1 MEGWS
6 RLRYKHGGFTQGY
19 GLAFMIVF
27 ITGAS
32 AGFGAA
38 IARRFAADGAH
49 VVVTGRRGDRLRK
62 LVAEIGP
69 RALPLEFDIRDRQAI
84 ETAVAA
90 LPPEFAA
97 VDLLVNNA
105 GLALGLEPAHRALL
119 EDWEQMVDTN
129 IKGLMTMTRALL
141 PGMVERN
148 RGHVI
153 NLGSIAG
160 EWPYPGGNVYGA
172 TKAFVRQFSLNL
184 RADLLGTR
192 VRVTDVEPGLCGGT
206 EFSNVRFHGDDA
218 KAAKVY
224 ENAEPLTA
232 EDVADTVHWVA
243 TRPAHV
249 NVNTVSLMPTC
260 QAFAPLAVHRGG

>member
-1 MEGWS
+1 
-6 RLRYKHGGFTQGY
+6 
-19 GLAFMIVF
+19 MIVF

-38 IARRFAADGAH
+38 IARRFAADGARLIL
-49 VVVTGRRGDRLRK
+49 TGRRGERLRQ
-62 LVAEIGP
+62 LATELGP
-69 RALPLEFDIRDRQAI
+69 RALPLAFDIRDRAAI
-84 ETAVAA
+84 DAAVAT
-90 LPPEFAA
+90 LPADFAA

-105 GLALGLEPAHRALL
+105 GLALGLEPAHRASL

-141 PGMVERN
+141 PGMVARN
-148 RGHVI
+148 RGHVV

-184 RADLLGTR
+184 RADLLGSR
-192 VRVTDVEPGLCGGT
+192 VRVTDIEPGLCGGT
-206 EFSNVRFHGDDA
+206 EFSTVRFHGDDA
-218 KAAKVY
+218 RAAQVY
-224 ENAEPLTA
+224 AQTEPLTA

-249 NVNTVSLMPTC
+249 NINTVSLMPTC
-260 QAFAPLAVHRGG
+260 QAFAPLAVHRQPV

>member
-1 MEGWS
+1 
-6 RLRYKHGGFTQGY
+6 
-19 GLAFMIVF
+19 MIVF

-49 VVVTGRRGDRLRK
+49 LILTGRRGERLRR
-62 LVAEIGP
+62 LAAELGP
-69 RALPLEFDIRDRQAI
+69 RALPLEFDIRDRDAI
-84 ETAVAA
+84 EAAVAA
-90 LPPEFAA
+90 LPAAFAA

-105 GLALGLEPAHRALL
+105 GLALGLEPAQRALL

-141 PGMVERN
+141 PGMVARN
-148 RGHVI
+148 RGHIV

-192 VRVTDVEPGLCGGT
+192 LRVTDIEPGLCGGT

-218 KAAKVY
+218 RAAKVY
-224 ENAEPLTA
+224 EQTEPLTA
-232 EDVADTVHWVA
+232 EDVADAVHWVA

-249 NVNTVSLMPTC
+249 NINTISLMPTC
-260 QAFAPLAVHRGG
+260 QAFAPLAVHRHPS